1 MLNDKNQVM
10 KQITLSI
17 PEKKYTFFMEL
28 IKNLGF
34 KAEMG
39 TDDEPTK
46 EQIISG
52 IKESVNEVNLIKKG
66 KLKGIPAKDLLHDL

>member
-1 MLNDKNQVM
+1 M